1 VVPNGALHV
10 EKRGGHL
17 RACTLEEIIGRVK
30 QFRVLQHRS
39 VKYAR
44 LFRELAFAVLVMVT
58 FHSHFDRVK
67 SNELNHAI
75 VSSLVAADGGGFMAI
90 ESHEGVF
97 TWLADTLVPT
107 VFPTTDYNQ
116 NDVLLKRGTTS
127 GTRFLQYN
135 KVRPAAAAAAAAAF
149 LCFCQKAASLTCGAL
164 PQVFGGVRVKQLR
177 AQRMLC
183 SRNNSN
189 FDKYQNLTQWCYPA
203 STQVHPA
210 RRAATTRRSL
220 PSPCATP
227 HQPCCALPPGALRA
241 LRPRPT
247 PTTPRTTSATPSSR
261 AASAAPPRA
270 TA

>member
-1 VVPNGALHV
+1 MVPNGALHV

-17 RACTLEEIIGRVK
+17 KACTLEEIIGRVK

-58 FHSHFDRVK
+58 FHSHFDRVE

-75 VSSLVAADGGGFMAI
+75 VSSLVAPEGGGFMAI
-90 ESHEGVF
+90 DSHEGVF

-135 KVRPAAAAAAAAAF
+135 KVLPAAAA
-149 LCFCQKAASLTCGAL
+149 
-164 PQVFGGVRVKQLR
+164 GVVH
-177 AQRMLC
+177 
-183 SRNNSN
+183 SS
-189 FDKYQNLTQWCYPA
+189 
-203 STQVHPA
+203 STLVPSICRTLDTSHARCHA
-210 RRAATTRRSL
+210 RRTRVRPPSAGRACHRSLSRRSGRRMSWSTL
-220 PSPCATP
+220 
-227 HQPCCALPPGALRA
+227 
-241 LRPRPT
+241 
-247 PTTPRTTSATPSSR
+247 
-261 AASAAPPRA
+261 
-270 TA
+270 